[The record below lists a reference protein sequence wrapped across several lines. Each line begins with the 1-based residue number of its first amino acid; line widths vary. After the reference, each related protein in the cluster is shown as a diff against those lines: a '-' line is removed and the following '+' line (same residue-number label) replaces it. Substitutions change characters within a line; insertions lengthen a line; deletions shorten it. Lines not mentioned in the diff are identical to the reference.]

1 MHTLGSGT
9 QTPHA
14 DTDAEGRV
22 LLVTLVKK
30 KLRITFIFKQYVVI

>member
-30 KLRITFIFKQYVVI
+30 KFRISLIYLSNM